1 MKRKQI
7 TLLGV
12 SIICLIVFL
21 GGLYF
26 ALSGYRSGYSAYH
39 YKNGTTMTN
48 YSYLQ
53 KKDSIALKFGSFD
66 GMERYSLKLGD
77 SKMLNITGEI
87 KEGTLSL
94 SINDSQNNKIE
105 LLNESD
111 IPYELDLSHVDK
123 NKINLVIEGEF
134 SGNLNFNLK

>member
-1 MKRKQI
+1 MKRKQNV
-7 TLLGV
+7 LLGV
-12 SIICLIVFL
+12 SIVCLIVFL

-26 ALSGYRSGYSAYH
+26 ALSGYGVSYSAYS
-39 YKNGTTMTN
+39 YENGTTRTN
-48 YSYLQ
+48 YSYVK
-53 KKDSIALKFGSFD
+53 KKDSITLKFGSFD
-66 GMERYSLKLGD
+66 GTDRYSLKLGD
-77 SKMLNITGEI
+77 RKILNITGEI
-87 KEGTLSL
+87 KEGDLSL

-111 IPYELDLSHVDK
+111 IPSELDLSHIDT

>member
-1 MKRKQI
+1 MKRKQNV
-7 TLLGV
+7 LLGV

-26 ALSGYRSGYSAYH
+26 TLSGYGVSYSAYS
-39 YKNGTTMTN
+39 YKNGTTITN
-48 YSYLQ
+48 YSYVQ
-53 KKDSIALKFGSFD
+53 KKDSIILKFGSFD
-66 GMERYSLKLGD
+66 GIERYSLKLGD

-105 LLNESD
+105 LLNESN
-111 IPYELDLSHVDK
+111 IPYELNLSHVNT

>member
-1 MKRKQI
+1 MKRKQSVM
-7 TLLGV
+7 LGV
-12 SIICLIVFL
+12 SMICLIVFL
-21 GGLYF
+21 GGFYF
-26 ALSGYRSGYSAYH
+26 ALSGYRFSYSAYR
-39 YKNGTTMTN
+39 YVNGTTMTN
-48 YSYLQ
+48 YSYVQ
-53 KKDSIALKFGSFD
+53 KRDSITLKFGSFD
-66 GMERYSLKLGD
+66 GRECYSLKLGD

-94 SINDSQNNKIE
+94 SINDSKNNKIE

-111 IPYELDLSHVDK
+111 IPYELDLSHIDT